1 MLLAL
6 MAAAL
11 DDVDVA
17 AVPVSVRLYTAI
29 SAPPLLPLL
38 LPPPMLALP
47 PPPPWRP
54 TPAVAIIDADDV
66 VCKVVTVA
74 CCGCC

>member
-11 DDVDVA
+11 DADVV
-17 AVPVSVRLYTAI
+17 VPVSVRLYTAI

-38 LPPPMLALP
+38 LAPPMLAAP
-47 PPPPWRP
+47 PPTRVAWG
-54 TPAVAIIDADDV
+54 AIIDVDDV

-74 CCGCC
+74 CCGC